1 MQSRLFT
8 NFEKDEIDRFLS
20 FMKIRRFQPNV
31 FIFKE
36 GDRGNELFL
45 IQNGEVEIFIERKG
59 KKIHLATL
67 SRGDFFGEMG
77 ILRGEYRSANV
88 LSNTIL
94 DLYVISRDNIEELV
108 NGSSKIAAK
117 LFLNLSEVLA
127 ERIASTN
134 REVENWFL
142 INDALLENEV
152 FRNIY
157 FKTHKNK

>member
-8 NFEKDEIDRFLS
+8 NFDKNEIDRFLS
-20 FMKIRRFQPNV
+20 FMKRRRFQPNV

-36 GDRGNELFL
+36 GESGNELFL

-67 SRGDFFGEMG
+67 GMGDFFGEMG

-94 DLYVISRDNIEELV
+94 DLYVISRDDIEELV
-108 NGSSKIAAK
+108 NSSSKIAAK

-127 ERIASTN
+127 ERIAITN

-157 FKTHKNK
+157 FKTHKR